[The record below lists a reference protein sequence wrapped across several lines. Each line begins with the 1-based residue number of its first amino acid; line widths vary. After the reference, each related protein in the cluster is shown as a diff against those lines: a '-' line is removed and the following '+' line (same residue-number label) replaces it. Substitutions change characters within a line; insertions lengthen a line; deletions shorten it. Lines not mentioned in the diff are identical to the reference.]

1 MPVKVSIIG
10 PILRNILSLLTQAEP
25 RKTPGE
31 SAGIRLL
38 SPLEKNPAQRN
49 SGGNNQA

>member
-38 SPLEKNPAQRN
+38 SHSPLEKNPAQRN
-49 SGGNNQA
+49 SGGNN